1 MTWNIFSVVH
11 EFAVLGTTF
20 FILAF
25 ATLWYSPLL
34 FGVVWQRVSGAATA
48 VFDEDSK
55 VFYRQLTLAFLSY
68 FVQVLLI
75 AWLLTITPRLGI
87 EPFAVWALLSVFAS
101 ALLVLP
107 VTYEGKSWQYAA
119 VHGGFAV
126 VSLAVAIASLTY
138 WPW

>member
-34 FGVVWQRVSGAATA
+34 FGTVWQRVSGVADMI
-48 VFDEDSK
+48 FDEDSSRFLPQ
-55 VFYRQLTLAFLSY
+55 VIIAFVSY
-68 FVQVLLI
+68 GIQVLLI
-75 AWLLTITPRLGI
+75 AWLLANSASIGLTPLTLWI
-87 EPFAVWALLSVFAS
+87 IFSLFAGALL
-101 ALLVLP
+101 ALP
-107 VTYEGKSWQYAA
+107 IIYEGKSWQYAA
-119 VHGGFAV
+119 IHGGFAV